1 MKEEPH
7 EVVKN
12 QDAVDR
18 KELERLRGVYSEL
31 KPFIRR
37 VDRKVGETKMGG
49 AMRSVSKYSLYNPKN
64 AGTQRRIGTKTR
76 YASPRSP

>member
-31 KPFIRR
+31 KPQLSS
-37 VDRKVGETKMGG
+37 G
-49 AMRSVSKYSLYNPKN
+49 ALIER
-64 AGTQRRIGTKTR
+64 
-76 YASPRSP
+76 

>member
-31 KPFIRR
+31 K
-37 VDRKVGETKMGG
+37 RKTYPKLLPCG
-49 AMRSVSKYSLYNPKN
+49 AYSQLSSG
-64 AGTQRRIGTKTR
+64 ALIER
-76 YASPRSP
+76 